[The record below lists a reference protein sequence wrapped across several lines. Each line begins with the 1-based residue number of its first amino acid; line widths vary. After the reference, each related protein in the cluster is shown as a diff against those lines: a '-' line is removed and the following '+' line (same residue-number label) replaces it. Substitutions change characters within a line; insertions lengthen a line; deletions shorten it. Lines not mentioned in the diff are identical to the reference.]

1 MIYQVTRGN
10 AHALPQQL
18 AAKARLRFRGPEPTL
33 QLLQAAQ
40 FTRIDSKRVCR
51 KAVTQV
57 HSKAKYIA
65 AVHSVSHVNVD
76 GTHTPGS
83 DRPHG
88 QIGTPVVRPDAPTS
102 ETHAT
107 HNTHATP
114 RYKHK
119 NTHK

>member
-51 KAVTQV
+51 KTVT
-57 HSKAKYIA
+57 
-65 AVHSVSHVNVD
+65 
-76 GTHTPGS
+76 
-83 DRPHG
+83 
-88 QIGTPVVRPDAPTS
+88 
-102 ETHAT
+102 
-107 HNTHATP
+107 
-114 RYKHK
+114 
-119 NTHK
+119 